1 MRPRGESI
9 SSPQLW
15 YVGHAGRQNP
25 QCTHS
30 SISLRSG
37 MLQAPYEAAWI
48 EAMLRIEVVLE
59 APHEREARR
68 RRSPWIDSE
77 SGRRGLND
85 QRTSEPRQ
93 LRARVGD
100 E

>member
-25 QCTHS
+25 QCTQS

-37 MLQAPYEAAWI
+37 TLDSSHEAARV
-48 EAMLRIEVVLE
+48 ETVLRIEVVLQ
-59 APHEREARR
+59 ALHEREARR
-68 RRSPWIDSE
+68 RRAPRIDAQSVGSSLHDE
-77 SGRRGLND
+77 RPAAA
-85 QRTSEPRQ
+85 TQ
-93 LRARVGD
+93 LRAGI
-100 E
+100 